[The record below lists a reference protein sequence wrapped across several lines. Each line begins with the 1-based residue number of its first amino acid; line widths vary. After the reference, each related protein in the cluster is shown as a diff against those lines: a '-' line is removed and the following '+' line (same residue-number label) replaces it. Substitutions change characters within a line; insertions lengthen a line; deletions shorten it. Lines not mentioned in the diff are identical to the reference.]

1 MDDIHIGFLGLAF
14 NMKIGSVKKRKK
26 LNFVALDLVSNPTS
40 LERTTVD
47 LKNVTN
53 RISSEIN
60 SFSQT
65 V

>member
-14 NMKIGSVKKRKK
+14 NMKIGSLKERKK

-53 RISSEIN
+53 RISS
-60 SFSQT
+60 
-65 V
+65 

>member
-14 NMKIGSVKKRKK
+14 NMKIGSLKKRKK

-53 RISSEIN
+53 RISS
-60 SFSQT
+60 
-65 V
+65 